1 MTRFTELLILLPC
14 HSLEDF
20 PTYHDGDDSQSLL
33 ANWSALWHPEL
44 IASAGQALEWKRIED
59 PPQELPGRLIA
70 VPTVCKER
78 LPTGYAQR
86 VKESGG
92 CLIRGKTDRQEI
104 VNTAIAFLGPRTNP
118 VSDDLAADFLALGY
132 GYLQIALL
140 TRQMRYSS
148 NLDETYFKSQAVA
161 AAQAAVEGNEA
172 LAREKLGACFSLLA
186 EERDHYYPVDALIID
201 IKLMASST
209 IGQPLRDDLKSGT
222 PTNLLLSGEL
232 AAEMAAKEPASL
244 ELVRAGIQQGTLGI
258 LGGEAIERRLPLLSL
273 DAIAAELVQA
283 REVYEASLGKAPEVF
298 GRWKFGLSPQLPG
311 ILNRLGFK
319 GALHT
324 SLEDGKVPDGTQL
337 KIRWEGLDGQAID
350 AIARPPLDASKPQT
364 FVTYA
369 TKLGESMDGDHVAT
383 ICLAHWPGQASC
395 WLGDLQRISKYCSA
409 LGKFVTVEH
418 YFHETAQPG
427 HIDRFEADRY
437 KSPYLKQGV
446 IRRQD
451 DPISTSVRY
460 WQQQSRQTSA
470 STMQALATAV
480 SGDVKNS
487 SVNSAAANIA
497 SPGDEAAC
505 TSEALVAA
513 QHERHV
519 AAERLSDALAG
530 RSRAAGKGV
539 LVLNPHSFVRRETI
553 EVVNFTALPPVEKPI
568 YAVGGTG
575 TAGQVIVDVPPL
587 GFVWISAENKPTKD
601 TKQPLLAEENLLR
614 NEFFEAI
621 INPVTGTLGALHEY
635 GKRGNRMSQQLA
647 LRLPGPAQ
655 KPGDTYRDPDETA
668 VYSVMAADS
677 VTVTA
682 ATTAIGEIVCRGRL
696 LDREG
701 KKLAGFVQTYR
712 ISRGSRVLQ
721 VQVELDPLE
730 QPRADPWNSYYCA
743 RFAWPDPSAEVF
755 RTLHQTR
762 VPFGSKQCEAP
773 HYIDLVTLKDNT
785 TIFTGGLPFHR
796 RHEARM
802 LDSLLITRGERERK
816 FTFGIGIDVKYPL
829 TEAIALL
836 TGPTVVENAPCPHSG
851 TTGWLAHV
859 DARNVVVTSCQPLIE
874 GGRVAGLQLR
884 LLETEGRPA
893 KAAVRTFRALAS
905 GRVVD
910 YQGACLR
917 DLEVAEGK
925 VRVELTPHEWLW
937 VSVRF

>member
-44 IASAGQALEWKRIED
+44 IASASQAPEWRRIED

-92 CLIRGKTDRQEI
+92 CLIRSKTDRQEI
-104 VNTAIAFLGPRTNP
+104 VSTALNFLGPRTNP

-161 AAQAAVEGNEA
+161 AAQAAAEGNEA

-186 EERDHYYPVDALIID
+186 EERDHYYPVDALIVD
-201 IKLMASST
+201 IKLMAEST
-209 IGQPLRDDLKSGT
+209 IGQPLRDDLAGDT
-222 PTNLLLSGEL
+222 PTNLLISGQV
-232 AAEMAAKEPASL
+232 AAQMAAQEPVSL
-244 ELVRAGIQQGTLGI
+244 ERVRDRIQQGTLGI
-258 LGGEAIERRLPLLSL
+258 IGGEGTERRLPLLSL
-273 DAIAAELVQA
+273 EGIVTELTWGKQA
-283 REVYEASLGKAPEVF
+283 YESILGKAPEVF
-298 GRWKFGLSPQLPG
+298 GRWKFGLTPQLPG
-311 ILNRLGFK
+311 ILNRLGYK

-337 KIRWEGLDGQAID
+337 KVRWEGLDGQAID

-383 ICLAHWPGQASC
+383 ICLAHWPGQACC
-395 WLGDLQRISKYCSA
+395 WLGDLQRISRYCSA

-418 YFHETAQPG
+418 YFRETAQPG
-427 HIDRFEADRY
+427 HIDRFEPDRY

-451 DPISTSVRY
+451 DPISNSVRY
-460 WQQQSRQTSA
+460 WQEHSLQTVA
-470 STMQALATAV
+470 NTMHTLATAV
-480 SGDVKNS
+480 SGDAQ
-487 SVNSAAANIA
+487 SAAQYIPDHADDIVDSPTAIA
-497 SPGDEAAC
+497 DAEQRKATAA
-505 TSEALVAA
+505 A
-513 QHERHV
+513 
-519 AAERLSDALAG
+519 RLSDTLAG

-539 LVLNPHSFVRRETI
+539 LVINPHSFVRRETI
-553 EVVNFTALPPVEKPI
+553 EVKNLSALPMVEKPI
-568 YAVGGTG
+568 YAVGGSAA
-575 TAGQVIVDVPPL
+575 AGQVVVDVPPF
-587 GFVWISAENKPTKD
+587 GFVWFPSEGKSAKE
-601 TKQPLLAEENLLR
+601 TKQPLLAEENILR

-635 GKRGNRMSQQLA
+635 GKRGNRLSQQLA

-677 VTVTA
+677 VEVTA

-712 ISRGSRVLQ
+712 IARGSRVLQ
-721 VQVELDPLE
+721 VLVELDPIE

-743 RFAWPDPSAEVF
+743 RFAWPDPSAELY
-755 RTLHQTR
+755 RTVHQTR
-762 VPFGSKQCEAP
+762 VPFGGKQFEAP
-773 HYIDLVTLKDNT
+773 HYIDLVTVKDNT

-796 RHEARM
+796 RHDSRM
-802 LDSLLITRGERERK
+802 LDTLLITRGERERK

-829 TEAIALL
+829 TEAVALL
-836 TGPTVVENAPCPHSG
+836 TGPTVIENAPAPHSG
-851 TTGWLAHV
+851 TTGWLAHL
-859 DARNVVVTSCQPLIE
+859 DARNVMVTSCQPIVE
-874 GGRVAGLQLR
+874 EGRVVGLQLR

-910 YQGACLR
+910 YQGASLR
-917 DLEVAEGK
+917 DLDVEEGK
-925 VRVELTPHEWLW
+925 VRIELTPHEWLW
-937 VSVRF
+937 VSVRFQSA

>member
-1 MTRFTELLILLPC
+1 MARFTELLILLPC

-92 CLIRGKTDRQEI
+92 CLIRGKTNRQEI
-104 VNTAIAFLGPRTNP
+104 VDAALAFLGPRENP
-118 VSDDLAADFLALGY
+118 VNADLAADFLALGY
-132 GYLQIALL
+132 AYLQIALL

-161 AAQAAVEGNEA
+161 AAQAAVEGNET

-201 IKLMASST
+201 IKLMAEST
-209 IGQPLRDDLKSGT
+209 IGQPLRDELVTTTPSNLLISGT
-222 PTNLLLSGEL
+222 VAGQL
-232 AAEMAAKEPASL
+232 AAKEPQSL
-244 ELVRAGIQQGTLGI
+244 ELVRERIQQGTLGI
-258 LGGEAIERRLPLLSL
+258 IGGEGTERRLPLLSL
-273 DAIAAELVQA
+273 EGIEAELELGKQA
-283 REVYEASLGKAPEVF
+283 YESILGKPPEVY
-298 GRWKFGLSPQLPG
+298 GRWKFGLTPQLPG
-311 ILNRLGFK
+311 ILNRLGYK

-337 KIRWEGLDGQAID
+337 KVRWEGLDGQAID

-383 ICLAHWPGQASC
+383 ICLAHWPGQACC
-395 WLGDLQRISKYCSA
+395 WLGDLQRIAKYCSA

-418 YFHETAQPG
+418 YFRETAQPG
-427 HIDRFEADRY
+427 HIDRFEPDRY

-451 DPISTSVRY
+451 DPISNSVRY
-460 WQQQSRQTSA
+460 WQEHTLQTVA
-470 STMQALATAV
+470 NTMQSLASAV
-480 SGDVKNS
+480 SGDVQSAAKYEPDHADDVMGS
-487 SVNSAAANIA
+487 PTAIAEAESRKSSAAA
-497 SPGDEAAC
+497 
-505 TSEALVAA
+505 
-513 QHERHV
+513 
-519 AAERLSDALAG
+519 RLSDALAG

-539 LVLNPHSFVRRETI
+539 LVVNPHSFVRRETI
-553 EVVNFTALPPVEKPI
+553 EVKNFTALPAIEKPI
-568 YAVGGTG
+568 YAVGGTAA
-575 TAGQVIVDVPPL
+575 AGQVVVDVPPL
-587 GFVWISAENKPTKD
+587 GFVWIPAENKPAKD
-601 TKQPLLAEENLLR
+601 TKQPMLAEENVLR

-647 LRLPGPAQ
+647 LRLPGPSQ

-677 VTVTA
+677 VEVTA
-682 ATTAIGEIVCRGRL
+682 ATTAIGEVTCKGRL

-701 KKLAGFVQTYR
+701 KKLAGFVQKYR
-712 ISRGSRVLQ
+712 VSRGSRVLQ
-721 VQVELDPLE
+721 IQVELDPIE

-743 RFAWPDPSAEVF
+743 RFAWPDPSAELF

-762 VPFGSKQCEAP
+762 VPFGGKQCEAP
-773 HYIDLVTLKDNT
+773 HYIDVVTVKDNT
-785 TIFTGGLPFHR
+785 TILTGGLPFHR
-796 RHEARM
+796 RHDSRM
-802 LDSLLITRGERERK
+802 LDSLLITRGERARQ
-816 FTFGIGIDVKYPL
+816 FNFGVGVDVKYPL
-829 TEAIALL
+829 TEAISLL
-836 TGPTVVENAPCPHSG
+836 AGPTVVENAPCPHSG
-851 TTGWLAHV
+851 TTGWLAHL
-859 DARNVVVTSCQPLIE
+859 DARNVFVTSCQPLVE
-874 GGRVAGLQLR
+874 EGRVAGLQLR

-893 KAAVRTFRALAS
+893 KAAIRTFRPLAS
-905 GRVVD
+905 GQVVD
-910 YQGACLR
+910 YQGEGLR
-917 DLEVAEGK
+917 KLEVEEGK
-925 VRVELTPHEWLW
+925 VRVELTPHEWQW
-937 VSVRF
+937 VQVRF

>member
-44 IASAGQALEWKRIED
+44 MASAGQALDWRRIED
-59 PPQELPGRLIA
+59 PPQELAGRLIA
-70 VPTVCKER
+70 VPTVCVQR

-92 CLIRGKTDRQEI
+92 CLIRGKTSRQEI
-104 VNTAIAFLGPRTNP
+104 VEAALAFLGPRTNP
-118 VSDDLAADFLALGY
+118 VSDELAADFLALGY

-148 NLDETYFKSQAVA
+148 NLDETYFKTTAVA
-161 AAQAAVEGNEA
+161 AAQAAVEGNET

-186 EERDHYYPVDALIID
+186 EERDHYYPVDALVID

-209 IGQPLRDDLKSGT
+209 IGSPLRDDLAGNT
-222 PTNLLLSGEL
+222 PTNLLLSGDLAGEL
-232 AAEMAAKEPASL
+232 ATKEPASL
-244 ELVRAGIQQGTLGI
+244 ELVRERLNAGTLGLI
-258 LGGEAIERRLPLLSL
+258 GGEATERRLPLLSL
-273 DAIAAELVQA
+273 DAIAAEIA
-283 REVYEASLGKAPEVF
+283 RGREMYAQHLGKHPEVY
-298 GRWKFGLSPQLPG
+298 GRWKFGLTPQLPG

-337 KIRWEGLDGQAID
+337 KIRWEGIDGQAID

-364 FVTYA
+364 FLTYA

-395 WLGDLQRISKYCSA
+395 WLGDLQRIAKYCSA

-418 YFHETAQPG
+418 YFRETAQPG

-437 KSPYLKQGV
+437 KSPYLKQAV

-460 WQQQSRQTSA
+460 WQQQALQSVTTTLQT
-470 STMQALATAV
+470 LGTAV
-480 SGDVKNS
+480 SGDVGS
-487 SVNSAAANIA
+487 SANETDIT
-497 SPGDEAAC
+497 DEAAC
-505 TSEALVAA
+505 TSDSIAAVREQLALAA
-513 QHERHV
+513 
-519 AAERLSDALAG
+519 ARLSDKLAG
-530 RSRAAGKGV
+530 TSRAAGKGL
-539 LVLNPHSFVRRETI
+539 LVVNPHSFVRRELI
-553 EVVNFTALPPVEKPI
+553 EVKNLAALPPVEKPV
-568 YAVGGTG
+568 YAVGGS
-575 TAGQVIVDVPPL
+575 AADGQVVVDVPPF
-587 GFVWISAENKPTKD
+587 GFVWIPAEGKPAKE
-601 TKQPLLAEENLLR
+601 TKQPLLAEENVLR

-635 GKRGNRMSQQLA
+635 QKRGNRLSQQLA

-668 VYSVMAADS
+668 VYSVMAADKVE
-677 VTVTA
+677 VTQ
-682 ATTAIGEIVCRGRL
+682 ATTALGEITCTGRL

-701 KKLAGFVQTYR
+701 KSLAGFTQIYR
-712 ISRGSRVLQ
+712 VTRGSRVLQ
-721 VQVELDPLE
+721 VQVELNPLE

-743 RFAWPDPSAEVF
+743 RFAWADPTAELF

-762 VPFGSKQCEAP
+762 VPFGGKQFESP
-773 HYIDLVTLKDNT
+773 HYIDLVTLKNNT

-796 RHEARM
+796 RHEDRM
-802 LDSLLITRGERERK
+802 LDSLLITRNERERR

-829 TEAIALL
+829 TEAISLL
-836 TGPTVVENAPCPHSG
+836 TGPTVVEKSPAPHSG

-859 DARNVVVTSCQPLIE
+859 DARNVLVTSCGPLIE
-874 GGRVAGLQLR
+874 NGRVVGLQLK

-893 KAAVRTFRALAS
+893 KAAARTFRPLAS
-905 GRVVD
+905 GQIVD
-910 YQGACLR
+910 YQGTGLR
-917 DLEVAEGK
+917 DLEVEDGK
-925 VRVELTPHEWLW
+925 VRVELTPHEWVW
-937 VSVRF
+937 VTARFQSA

>member
-1 MTRFTELLILLPC
+1 MARFTELLILLPC

-92 CLIRGKTDRQEI
+92 CLIRGKTNRQEI
-104 VNTAIAFLGPRTNP
+104 VDAALAFIGPRENP

-161 AAQAAVEGNEA
+161 AAQAAVAGDEA

-201 IKLMASST
+201 IKLMAEST
-209 IGQPLRDDLKSGT
+209 IGQPLRDELTTDT
-222 PTNLLLSGEL
+222 PSNLLMSAFV
-232 AAEMAAKEPASL
+232 AAQMATKEPASL
-244 ELVRAGIQQGTLGI
+244 ELVRERIQQGTLGI
-258 LGGEAIERRLPLLSL
+258 IGGEGTERRLPLLSL
-273 DAIAAELVQA
+273 EGIVTELAEGKQA
-283 REVYEASLGKAPEVF
+283 YEATLGKAPEVY
-298 GRWKFGLSPQLPG
+298 GRWKFGLTPQLPG

-337 KIRWEGLDGQAID
+337 KVRWEGLDGQAID

-383 ICLAHWPGQASC
+383 ICLAHWPGQACC
-395 WLGDLQRISKYCSA
+395 WLGDLQRIAKYCSA
-409 LGKFVTVEH
+409 LGKFVTVEY
-418 YFHETAQPG
+418 YFRETAQPG
-427 HIDRFEADRY
+427 HIDRFEPDRY

-451 DPISTSVRY
+451 DPISNSVRY
-460 WQQQSRQTSA
+460 WREHSLQTIA
-470 STMQALATAV
+470 NTMQTLATAV
-480 SGDVKNS
+480 SGDAQSAAPYIPDHADDVVDSPTAIADAENRK
-487 SVNSAAANIA
+487 SAAAA
-497 SPGDEAAC
+497 
-505 TSEALVAA
+505 
-513 QHERHV
+513 
-519 AAERLSDALAG
+519 RLSDALAG

-539 LVLNPHSFVRRETI
+539 LVVNPHSFVRREI
-553 EVVNFTALPPVEKPI
+553 VDVKNFMALPAAEKPI
-568 YAVGGTG
+568 YATGGTAA
-575 TAGQVIVDVPPL
+575 AGQVVVDVPPF
-587 GFVWISAENKPTKD
+587 GFVWIPSENKPGKD
-601 TKQPLLAEENLLR
+601 AKQPLLAEENVLR

-647 LRLPGPAQ
+647 LRLPGAAQ

-677 VTVTA
+677 VEVTA
-682 ATTAIGEIVCRGRL
+682 ATTAMGEITCKGRL

-701 KKLAGFVQTYR
+701 KKLAGFVQKYR

-721 VQVELDPLE
+721 VQVELDPSE

-743 RFAWPDPSAEVF
+743 RFAWPDPSAEMF

-762 VPFGSKQCEAP
+762 TPFGGKQFEAP

-796 RHEARM
+796 RHDTRM

-829 TEAIALL
+829 NEALALL

-851 TTGWLAHV
+851 NTGWLAHL
-859 DARNVVVTSCQPLIE
+859 DARNVVVTSCEPLVE
-874 GGRVAGLQLR
+874 EGRVTGLQLR

-893 KAAVRTFRALAS
+893 KAAIRTFRALAS
-905 GRVVD
+905 GQVVD
-910 YQGACLR
+910 YQGAGLR
-917 DLEVAEGK
+917 DSEVEAGK
-925 VRVELTPHEWLW
+925 VRVELTPHEWQW
-937 VSVRF
+937 VKVRFQSA

>member
-20 PTYHDGDDSQSLL
+20 PTYHEGDDTQSLL

-59 PPQELPGRLIA
+59 PPQELAGRLIA
-70 VPTVCKER
+70 VPTVCVQR

-92 CLIRGKTDRQEI
+92 CLIRGKTSRQEI
-104 VNTAIAFLGPRTNP
+104 VDAALAFLGPRTNP

-161 AAQAAVEGNEA
+161 AAQAAVEGNET

-186 EERDHYYPVDALIID
+186 EERDHYYPVDALVID

-209 IGQPLRDDLKSGT
+209 IGSPLRDDLAGST
-222 PTNLLLSGEL
+222 PSNLLISGDL
-232 AAEMAAKEPASL
+232 VAEMAEKEPASL
-244 ELVRAGIQQGTLGI
+244 ELVRERIAAGTLGL
-258 LGGEAIERRLPLLSL
+258 LGGEATERRLPLLSL
-273 DAIAAELVQA
+273 DNIAADLA
-283 REVYEASLGKAPEVF
+283 RGLEIYEQHLGKRPEVY
-298 GRWKFGLSPQLPG
+298 GRWKFGLTPQLPG
-311 ILNRLGFK
+311 ILNRLGFR

-337 KIRWEGLDGQAID
+337 KVRWEGLDGQAID

-364 FVTYA
+364 FLSYA

-395 WLGDLQRISKYCSA
+395 WLGDLQRISRYCSA

-418 YFHETAQPG
+418 YFRETAQPG

-437 KSPYLKQGV
+437 KSPYLKQAV

-451 DPISTSVRY
+451 DPISTSIRY
-460 WQQQSRQTSA
+460 WQQQAQQTVTATLHS
-470 STMQALATAV
+470 LATAV
-480 SGDVKNS
+480 SGDAISGTNETLAVSQAEANCTSESIAAIQLNK
-487 SVNSAAANIA
+487 SAAA
-497 SPGDEAAC
+497 
-505 TSEALVAA
+505 T
-513 QHERHV
+513 
-519 AAERLSDALAG
+519 RLSEKLAG
-530 RSRAAGKGV
+530 QSRAAGRGL
-539 LVLNPHSFVRRETI
+539 LVVNPHSFVRREMI
-553 EVVNFTALPPVEKPI
+553 EVNNFIALPAVEKPV
-568 YAVGGTG
+568 YAVGGTAE
-575 TAGQVIVDVPPL
+575 AGQIVVDVPPF
-587 GFVWISAENKPTKD
+587 GFVWIPAEGKPSKD
-601 TKQPLLAEENLLR
+601 AKQPLLAEENVLR

-621 INPVTGTLGALHEY
+621 INPITGTLGALHEY
-635 GKRGNRMSQQLA
+635 GKRGNRLSQQLA

-655 KPGDTYRDPDETA
+655 KPGDTFRDPDETA

-677 VTVTA
+677 VEVTA
-682 ATTAIGEIVCRGRL
+682 ATPALGEITCLGRL

-701 KKLAGFVQTYR
+701 KTLAGFVQKYR
-712 ISRGSRVLQ
+712 VIRGSRVLQ
-721 VQVELDPLE
+721 IQIGLDPQE

-743 RFAWPDPSAEVF
+743 RFAWPDPSAELF
-755 RTLHQTR
+755 RSLHQTR
-762 VPFGSKQCEAP
+762 VPVGGKQFEAP
-773 HYIDLVTLKDNT
+773 HYIDLVTLKNNT

-796 RHEARM
+796 RHDARM
-802 LDSLLITRGERERK
+802 LDSLLITRHERERK
-816 FTFGIGIDVKYPL
+816 FTLGIGVDVKYPL

-836 TGPTVVENAPCPHSG
+836 TGPAIVEQAPCPHSG
-851 TTGWLAHV
+851 TTGWLVHV
-859 DARNVVVTSCQPLIE
+859 DARNVLVTSCQPLIE
-874 GGRVAGLQLR
+874 NGRVAGLQLR

-893 KAAVRTFRALAS
+893 KAALRTFRALA
-905 GRVVD
+905 GGQVVN
-910 YQGACLR
+910 YQGTSLR
-917 DLEVAEGK
+917 ELDAEEGK
-925 VRVELTPHEWLW
+925 VKVELSPHEWIW
-937 VSVRF
+937 VTARFQSA

>member
-78 LPTGYAQR
+78 LPTGYSQR
-86 VKESGG
+86 VKEAGG
-92 CLIRGKTDRQEI
+92 CLIRGKTDRKEI
-104 VNTAIAFLGPRTNP
+104 VDAALAFLGPRTNP

-161 AAQAAVEGNEA
+161 AAQAAVAGDEA

-209 IGQPLRDDLKSGT
+209 IGQPLRDDLKATT
-222 PTNLLLSGEL
+222 PTNLLISGDL

-244 ELVRAGIQQGTLGI
+244 ELVRERIQQGTLGVI
-258 LGGEAIERRLPLLSL
+258 GGEATERRLPLLSL
-273 DAIAAELVQA
+273 DAIAAELAAGRQS
-283 REVYEASLGKAPEVF
+283 YETSFGKAPEVY
-298 GRWKFGLSPQLPG
+298 GRWKFGLSPLLPG
-311 ILNRLGFK
+311 VLNRLGYK
-319 GALHT
+319 GTLHT

-337 KIRWEGLDGQAID
+337 KVRWEGLDGQAID

-364 FVTYA
+364 WVTLA

-383 ICLAHWPGQASC
+383 ICLAHWPGQACC

-418 YFHETAQPG
+418 YFRETAQPG

-451 DPISTSVRY
+451 DPLSTSVRY
-460 WQQQSRQTSA
+460 WQQQAGQTLAGTLQS
-470 STMQALATAV
+470 LATAV
-480 SGDVKNS
+480 SGDVPK
-487 SVNSAAANIA
+487 VNEQNDVA
-497 SPGDEAAC
+497 GDEARCDAG
-505 TSEALVAA
+505 SLASIGQQRAAAA
-513 QHERHV
+513 QQ
-519 AAERLSDALAG
+519 LSDALAG
-530 RSRAAGKGV
+530 RSRAAGKGL
-539 LVLNPHSFVRRETI
+539 LVVNPHSFVRREAI
-553 EVVNFTALPPVEKPI
+553 DVRNFTALPPIEKPI
-568 YAVGGTG
+568 YAVGGNPA
-575 TAGQVIVDVPPL
+575 AGQVVVDVPPF
-587 GFVWISAENKPTKD
+587 GFVWIPSENKAAKD
-601 TKQPLLAEENLLR
+601 TKQPVLAEENVLR

-647 LRLPGPAQ
+647 LRLPGAAQ

-677 VTVTA
+677 VEVTA
-682 ATTAIGEIVCRGRL
+682 ATTAIGEITCIGRL
-696 LDREG
+696 VDREG
-701 KKLAGFVQTYR
+701 KKLASFVQRYR

-721 VQVELDPLE
+721 VQVELDPVE

-743 RFAWPDPSAEVF
+743 RFAWPDPSAELF

-762 VPFGSKQCEAP
+762 VPFGGKQCEAP
-773 HYIDLVTLKDNT
+773 HYIDVVTIKDNT
-785 TIFTGGLPFHR
+785 TILTGGLPFHR
-796 RHEARM
+796 RHDSRM

-816 FTFGIGIDVKYPL
+816 FTFGIGVDLKYPL
-829 TEAIALL
+829 TDALSLL
-836 TGPTVVENAPCPHSG
+836 TGPTIVENAPCPHSG

-859 DARNVVVTSCQPLIE
+859 DARNVVVTSCQPLVE
-874 GGRVAGLQLR
+874 NGRVAGLQLR

-893 KAAVRTFRALAS
+893 KAAIRTFRALAS
-905 GRVVD
+905 GQVVD
-910 YQGACLR
+910 YQGVGLR
-917 DLEVAEGK
+917 DLEVEEGK
-925 VRVELTPHEWLW
+925 VRVELTPHEWVW
-937 VSVRF
+937 VTVRFQPA

>member
-44 IASAGQALEWKRIED
+44 IASAGQALDWKRIED
-59 PPQELPGRLIA
+59 PPQELEGRLIA

-104 VNTAIAFLGPRTNP
+104 VNAALAFLGERTNP
-118 VSDDLAADFLALGY
+118 VNDDLAADFLALGY

-148 NLDETYFKSQAVA
+148 NLDETYFKSLAVA
-161 AAQAAVEGNEA
+161 AAQAAVEGNET

-186 EERDHYYPVDALIID
+186 EERDHYYPVDALIVD
-201 IKLMASST
+201 IKLIASST
-209 IGQPLRDDLKSGT
+209 IGQPLRDDLASGT

-232 AAEMAAKEPASL
+232 AAEMAEKEPASL
-244 ELVRAGIQQGTLGI
+244 ELVRERIQQGTLGI
-258 LGGEAIERRLPLLSL
+258 IGGEKTERRLPLLSL
-273 DAIAAELVQA
+273 DAISSELLQA
-283 REVYEASLGKAPEVF
+283 REIYETSLGRAPEVF
-298 GRWKFGLSPQLPG
+298 GRWKFGLTPHLPG

-324 SLEDGKVPDGTQL
+324 SLEDGKVPEGTQL
-337 KIRWEGLDGQAID
+337 KVRWEGLDGQAID

-364 FVTYA
+364 FVTLA

-383 ICLAHWPGQASC
+383 LCLAHWPGQASC
-395 WLGDLQRISKYCSA
+395 WLGDLQRIAKYCSA

-418 YFHETAQPG
+418 YFRETAQPG
-427 HIDRFEADRY
+427 HIDRFEPDRY
-437 KSPYLKQGV
+437 KSPYLKQAV

-460 WQQQSRQTSA
+460 WQQQATQTIA
-470 STMQALATAV
+470 TAMQTLATAV
-480 SGDVKNS
+480 SGDAGQ
-487 SVNSAAANIA
+487 SVAPQATNA
-497 SPGDEAAC
+497 GDEAAC
-505 TSEALVAA
+505 TNEALVNV
-513 QHERHV
+513 QHERHS
-519 AAERLSDALAG
+519 AAGRLSDALAG

-539 LVLNPHSFVRRETI
+539 LVVNPHSFVRREAI
-553 EVVNFTALPPVEKPI
+553 DINNFAALPAVEKPI
-568 YAVGGTG
+568 YAVGGTAV
-575 TAGQVIVDVPPL
+575 AGQVVVDVPPL
-587 GFVWISAENKPTKD
+587 GFVWIPSENKATKE
-601 TKQPLLAEENLLR
+601 TKQPVLAEENVLR

-635 GKRGNRMSQQLA
+635 GKRGNRLSQQLA

-655 KPGDTYRDPDETA
+655 KPGDTFRDPDETA

-677 VTVTA
+677 VEVTS

-701 KKLAGFVQTYR
+701 KKLAGFVQKYR
-712 ISRGSRVLQ
+712 VVRGSRVLQ

-743 RFAWPDPSAEVF
+743 RFAWADPSAEMF
-755 RTLHQTR
+755 RSIHQTR
-762 VPFGSKQCEAP
+762 VPFGGKQFEAP

-796 RHEARM
+796 RHDARM

-816 FTFGIGIDVKYPL
+816 FTLGIGIDVKYPL
-829 TEAIALL
+829 TEALALL

-859 DARNVVVTSCQPLIE
+859 DARNVVVTSCLPLIE
-874 GGRVAGLQLR
+874 DGRVAGLQLR

-893 KAAVRTFRALAS
+893 KAAMRTFRALAS
-905 GRVVD
+905 GQVVD
-910 YQGACLR
+910 YQGHSLR
-917 DLEVAEGK
+917 DLAIEEGK
-925 VRVELTPHEWLW
+925 VRVELTPHEWVW
-937 VSVRF
+937 VSVRFQSA